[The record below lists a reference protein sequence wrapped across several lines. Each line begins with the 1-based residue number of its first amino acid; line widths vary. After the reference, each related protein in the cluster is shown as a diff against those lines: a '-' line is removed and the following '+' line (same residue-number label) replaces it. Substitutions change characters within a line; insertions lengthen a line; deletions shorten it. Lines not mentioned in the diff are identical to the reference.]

1 MSSSHPKPLQTAK
14 DLTSGDAL
22 LKFCLCE
29 AARCGRTLASLG
41 MTSMAIERREATNT
55 KMAKRKRTTT
65 RLIVAA
71 SETDPDMLYA
81 TKFWAP
87 DPFIFLERNGR
98 RTLVLSDLEIDRGR
112 KQADADEFVM
122 FSELEREV
130 QGKSRKTPP
139 YEKVLAHFLRK
150 RGVKSAIVP
159 AGFPLGYAEG
169 LAANKIR
176 IRATDGLFWP
186 EREAK
191 SATEIELMGR
201 ALRITE
207 AGLRRS
213 IEILKASKP
222 GARKRLRWSGK
233 SLTSEILRAEID
245 STILRAGGV
254 PTGTIVAGGD
264 QACDPHER
272 GSGPLYANSLIILDV
287 FPRDA
292 KTGYFGD
299 MTRTVLRGRASEAQ
313 RKLWDTVK
321 TGQALALKKIKA
333 GVDGMAIHK
342 AIQQFF
348 ADRGFPT
355 EIRKGRRVGFF
366 HGTGHGLGLEIHEY
380 PRLQKVTLKERQ
392 VLTVE
397 PGLYYPGV
405 GGVRLEDVVVVTK
418 TGCKIL
424 SRFPKRLEI

>member
-1 MSSSHPKPLQTAK
+1 MSKAKTKPA
-14 DLTSGDAL
+14 
-22 LKFCLCE
+22 
-29 AARCGRTLASLG
+29 
-41 MTSMAIERREATNT
+41 
-55 KMAKRKRTTT
+55 

-87 DPFIFLERNGR
+87 DPFIFLQRNGK

-122 FSELEREV
+122 FSELETEV
-130 QGKSRKTPP
+130 QGKSKKAPP
-139 YEKVLAHFLRK
+139 YEKVLAHFLEK
-150 RGVKSAIVP
+150 RGVRSAIVP
-159 AGFPLGYAEG
+159 ANFPLRYAEE
-169 LAANKIR
+169 LTAKR
-176 IRATDGLFWP
+176 IRVRATNGIFWP

-191 SATEIELMGR
+191 SDKEVKMMGD

-207 AGLRRS
+207 KGLKRA
-213 IEILKASKP
+213 IEVLKESKP
-222 GARKRLRWSGK
+222 GSGKRLRWRGK
-233 SLTSEILRAEID
+233 TLTSEILRAEID
-245 STILRAGGV
+245 SAILRTGGV
-254 PTGTIVAGGD
+254 PLGTIVAGGD

-272 GSGPLYANSLIILDV
+272 GFGPLYADSLIILDV

-299 MTRTVLRGRASEAQ
+299 MTRTVLRGRASDAQ
-313 RKLWDTVK
+313 RKLWDSVK
-321 TGQALALKKIKA
+321 AGQALALKRIKA

-342 AIQQFF
+342 AIQKFF
-348 ADRGFPT
+348 ASRGFPT

-366 HGTGHGLGLEIHEY
+366 HGTGHGLGLEIHEH
-380 PRLQKVTLKERQ
+380 PRLQKVVLKDRQ

-397 PGLYYPGV
+397 PGLYYPGL
-405 GGVRLEDVVVVTK
+405 GGVRLEDVVLVTG

-424 SRFPKRLEI
+424 SRFRKQLEI

>member
-1 MSSSHPKPLQTAK
+1 MKIRNPKSEIRNGK
-14 DLTSGDAL
+14 
-22 LKFCLCE
+22 
-29 AARCGRTLASLG
+29 
-41 MTSMAIERREATNT
+41 
-55 KMAKRKRTTT
+55 T
-65 RLIVAA
+65 RVIVAT

-81 TKFWAP
+81 TRFWAP
-87 DPFIFLERNGR
+87 DPFIFLERNGK

-122 FSELEREV
+122 FSEIEREV
-130 QGKSRKTPP
+130 QGKSKKAPP

-150 RGVKSAIVP
+150 RGVKSTIVP
-159 AGFPLGYAEG
+159 TNFPLAYAQE

-176 IRATDGLFWP
+176 VRATNGLFWP

-191 SATEIELMGR
+191 SNKEIEMIGR

-207 AGLRRS
+207 TGLRRA

-222 GARKRLRWSGK
+222 GPGKKLRWSGK
-233 SLTSEILRAEID
+233 TLTSEMLRAEID
-245 STILRAGGV
+245 SAILRAGGI
-254 PTGTIVAGGD
+254 PSGTIVAGGD

-272 GSGPLYANSLIILDV
+272 GFGPLYADSLIILDV

-299 MTRTVLRGRASEAQ
+299 LTRTVLRGRASDAQ
-313 RKLWDTVK
+313 RNLWNTVK
-321 TGQALALKKIKA
+321 AGQALALKRIKA

-342 AIQQFF
+342 AIQEFF
-348 ADRGFPT
+348 AKRGFPT

-366 HGTGHGLGLEIHEY
+366 HGTGHGLGLEIHEH
-380 PRLQKVTLKERQ
+380 PRLQKVTLKDRQ

-397 PGLYYPGV
+397 PGLYYPGL
-405 GGVRLEDVVVVTK
+405 GGARQEDVVVVTK
-418 TGCKIL
+418 SGCRVL

>member
-1 MSSSHPKPLQTAK
+1 MS
-14 DLTSGDAL
+14 
-22 LKFCLCE
+22 
-29 AARCGRTLASLG
+29 
-41 MTSMAIERREATNT
+41 
-55 KMAKRKRTTT
+55 KRKAKPA

-87 DPFIFLERNGR
+87 DAFIFLERNGK

-122 FSELEREV
+122 FSKLEREV
-130 QGKSRKTPP
+130 QGRSRKAPL
-139 YEKVLAHFLRK
+139 YEKVLAHFVKK
-150 RGVKSAIVP
+150 RGVRSITVP
-159 AGFPLGYAEG
+159 ANFPLRYAEE

-176 IRATDGLFWP
+176 VRATNGLFWP

-191 SATEIELMGR
+191 SDKEIEMIGR

-207 AGLRRS
+207 TGLKRAV
-213 IEILKASKP
+213 EILKASRV
-222 GARKRLRWSGK
+222 GAGKRLRWSGK
-233 SLTSEILRAEID
+233 TLTSEMLRAEID
-245 STILRAGGV
+245 SAILRAGGV

-272 GSGPLYANSLIILDV
+272 GFGPLYANSLIILDV

-313 RKLWDTVK
+313 QRLWETVK
-321 TGQALALKKIKA
+321 AGQALALKKIKA
-333 GVDGMAIHK
+333 GIDGITIHK
-342 AIQQFF
+342 AIQKFF
-348 ADRGFPT
+348 EERGFPT
-355 EIRKGRRVGFF
+355 EVRKGRRVGFF
-366 HGTGHGLGLEIHEY
+366 HGTGHGLGLEIHEH
-380 PRLQKVTLKERQ
+380 PRLQKVTLKDRQ

-397 PGLYYPGV
+397 PGLYYPGL
-405 GGVRLEDVVVVTK
+405 GGARQEDVVVVTK

-424 SRFPKRLEI
+424 SRFPKHLEI

>member
-1 MSSSHPKPLQTAK
+1 MKIRNMK
-14 DLTSGDAL
+14 
-22 LKFCLCE
+22 
-29 AARCGRTLASLG
+29 
-41 MTSMAIERREATNT
+41 
-55 KMAKRKRTTT
+55 T

-71 SETDPDMLYA
+71 SETDADMLYA

-87 DPFIFLERNGR
+87 DAFIFLERNGK

-122 FSELEREV
+122 FSDLEREV
-130 QGKSRKTPP
+130 QGKSKKAPP

-150 RGVKSAIVP
+150 YGVKSTIVP
-159 AGFPLGYAEG
+159 ANFPLGYAEE

-176 IRATDGLFWP
+176 VRATNGLFWP

-191 SATEIELMGR
+191 SDKEIEMIGR

-207 AGLRRS
+207 LGLKRAV
-213 IEILKASKP
+213 EVLKASKP
-222 GARKRLRWSGK
+222 GTGQRLRWSGK
-233 SLTSEILRAEID
+233 TLTSEMLRAEID
-245 STILRAGGV
+245 SAILRAGGV

-272 GSGPLYANSLIILDV
+272 GFGPLHANSLIILDV

-313 RKLWDTVK
+313 RKLWETVK
-321 TGQALALKKIKA
+321 AGQGLALKKIKA
-333 GVDGMAIHK
+333 GIDGMTVHK
-342 AIQQFF
+342 AIQEFF
-348 ADRGFPT
+348 AERGFPT
-355 EIRKGRRVGFF
+355 EVRKGRRVGFF
-366 HGTGHGLGLEIHEY
+366 HGTGHGLGLEVHDH
-380 PRLQKVTLKERQ
+380 PRLQKVTLKARQ

-397 PGLYYPGV
+397 PGLYYPGL
-405 GGVRLEDVVVVTK
+405 GGARQEDVVVVTK
-418 TGCKIL
+418 SGCRVL
-424 SRFPKRLEI
+424 SRFPKQLEI

>member
-1 MSSSHPKPLQTAK
+1 MSKGKTKPA
-14 DLTSGDAL
+14 
-22 LKFCLCE
+22 
-29 AARCGRTLASLG
+29 
-41 MTSMAIERREATNT
+41 
-55 KMAKRKRTTT
+55 

-87 DPFIFLERNGR
+87 DPFIFLERNGK

-122 FSELEREV
+122 FSKLEHEV
-130 QGKSRKTPP
+130 QGKSKKAPP
-139 YEKVLAHFLRK
+139 YEKVVAHFLRK
-150 RGVKSAIVP
+150 RGVRSIIVP
-159 AGFPLGYAEG
+159 ANFPLRYAEE
-169 LAANKIR
+169 LTANKIR
-176 IRATDGLFWP
+176 VRATNGLFWP

-191 SATEIELMGR
+191 SDEEIEMIGH
-201 ALRITE
+201 ALHITE
-207 AGLRRS
+207 TGLKHA

-222 GARKRLRWSGK
+222 GRGKKLLWRGKR
-233 SLTSEILRAEID
+233 LTSEMLRAEID
-245 STILRAGGV
+245 SAILRAGGV

-272 GSGPLYANSLIILDV
+272 GFGPLYANSLIILDV

-313 RKLWDTVK
+313 RKLWETVK
-321 TGQALALKKIKA
+321 AGQALALKKIKA
-333 GVDGMAIHK
+333 GVDGMTIHK
-342 AIQQFF
+342 AIQELF
-348 ADRGFPT
+348 AERGFPT
-355 EIRKGRRVGFF
+355 ELREGRRVGFF
-366 HGTGHGLGLEIHEY
+366 HGTGHGLGLEIHEH
-380 PRLQKVTLKERQ
+380 PRLQKVTLKDRQ

-405 GGVRLEDVVVVTK
+405 GGARHEDVVVVTK
-418 TGCKIL
+418 RRCKVL
-424 SRFPKRLEI
+424 SRFPKQLEV